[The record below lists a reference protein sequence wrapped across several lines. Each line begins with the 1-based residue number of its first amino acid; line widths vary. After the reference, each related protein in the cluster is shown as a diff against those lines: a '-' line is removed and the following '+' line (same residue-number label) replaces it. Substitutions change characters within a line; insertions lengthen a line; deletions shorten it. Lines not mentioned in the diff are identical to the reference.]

1 MKNALKYLH
10 RTKVEEPDGR
20 GFKHR
25 AHVCIICD
33 CFIIGTE
40 PLKWMTRP
48 DIRAHKNRLSVK
60 AYEAHY
66 NTKLPQCL
74 VDQYKVCYLPGMLL
88 SPRATS
94 LGTLFATCLTCYE
107 GMKRQRINKP
117 PPRLSIANGFVI
129 GSFPDKIEFI
139 DEDGNIE
146 IRAID
151 VEEDVND
158 VLHVLLS
165 PK

>member
-1 MKNALKYLH
+1 MKKHELLSDDSIKKAMKNALKYLH
-10 RTKVEEPDGR
+10 RTKVEEPNGR

-33 CFIIGTE
+33 RFIIGTE

-60 AYEAHY
+60 AYKAHY

-74 VDQYKVCYLPGMLL
+74 VDQYKVCYLPCMLL
-88 SPRATS
+88 SPRVTL

-107 GMKRQRINKP
+107 GMKQQRTNKP
-117 PPRLSIANGFVI
+117 PQGYPLPTDLSLGRF
-129 GSFPDKIEFI
+129 
-139 DEDGNIE
+139 
-146 IRAID
+146 
-151 VEEDVND
+151 
-158 VLHVLLS
+158 
-165 PK
+165 